1 MKVICRT
8 CHRSFDGAER
18 SMVCPHDRRL
28 SVEQQDQHLL
38 ARHLLG
44 KRVRFAHHVDD
55 RQGAE
60 VLSVT
65 AEGLIAITGYT
76 GHFAPHL
83 FVVVED
89 PERAVS

>member
-8 CHRSFDGAER
+8 CHRSFDSTER

-38 ARHLLG
+38 ARQLLG
-44 KRVRFAHHVDD
+44 KRVRFAHHIDD
-55 RQGAE
+55 RRGSA
-60 VLSVT
+60 VLAVSPV
-65 AEGLIAITGYT
+65 GLIAIEGYT
-76 GHFAPHL
+76 GDFAPHL

-89 PERAVS
+89 PEHAA